1 MDSKL
6 SAAQKALPSLCISS
20 LLFQHHLL
28 ALPSCLL
35 QATTLIPVLPKHA
48 TFFPLPARYLP
59 SLLIHLP
66 CSRPAVLKVWS
77 VDLSGSLRPFH
88 GVCAVKN
95 YFHNTT
101 NTLFSL
107 FTLLMFALVAQKP
120 WWVKPLSWQ
129 ISRQWRHSVVIV
141 VVFHSVL
148 AVYKTSQFH
157 MKNTTDEA
165 AEITHSIEIMSR
177 SLRAHVIVP
186 CSEIGSLQKAHLL
199 HAESRGGSR
208 ESPWVSCKQH

>member
-6 SAAQKALPSLCISS
+6 SAAQKALPSLRISS

-141 VVFHSVL
+141 VVFQCPCGVQNQPVSHQEHYWWSSRNYSFYLNYV
-148 AVYKTSQFH
+148 
-157 MKNTTDEA
+157 
-165 AEITHSIEIMSR
+165 SIPACTCDCAMQRGRKS
-177 SLRAHVIVP
+177 
-186 CSEIGSLQKAHLL
+186 
-199 HAESRGGSR
+199 AESTFAACWK
-208 ESPWVSCKQH
+208 PWWLKGEPLSEL